1 MPRHISSKEGTYLAM
16 PGIHPS
22 GDVGVEL
29 DGDDVFKSH
38 RSSLPPDITIGREK
52 FEATKRRFEGRYL
65 SESSEDLNRRKA
77 NLLENQPAT
86 DLILPPTPPL
96 NFHGDLEDEALED
109 KIVRDHILAARSFSS
124 GISTPL
130 VQRSPPTPETTPPR
144 AATNGVGVLSPS
156 RNPSLDTQAESF
168 RTAREDLASED
179 EAEEVDSPSLRP
191 SRQMWLR
198 DTGGAQ
204 FDPVGLGLNMVTM
217 NDQIPSGET
226 TPIAARPK
234 TWQSTTRQR
243 SPTLDEY
250 FRPHTEPDP
259 TPVDKDK
266 RRGKVLG
273 QLVRTQ
279 HTIST
284 ETAKIVKDLDVEYAK
299 DNVREKRRK
308 LRRSPDDEA
317 LQRFAQEIKWP
328 VSEED
333 PLLYSSPRSQEAIKD
348 DARRESH
355 VSTHSTV
362 VEAMVIASAA
372 PSRQQTL
379 RRTSKVPRFD
389 LTGETIAGNRD
400 SSISAASRSTRKRLR
415 HASSPEVLLHSDLS
429 SKELNLEK
437 SRKAQSPPSARAHT
451 QMSDLA
457 YRSASHA
464 SQDSGP
470 SQLRSALAKP
480 TTAADNNE
488 SKSRPTTAP
497 EASPGYFDVPRGD
510 RRITSM
516 YAAPG
521 SVGQSSLQTPKKS
534 RQSKLFAEVSPGA
547 TPGKVTAEVNE
558 AAINTRQQTDVP
570 RDKASASSV
579 LSPSNQPMQV
589 IERPT
594 ATEWNALRP
603 SSALVT
609 PFSLRSAQ
617 SSTPGT
623 LEVNEA
629 TAISIYPH
637 TNKSILVV
645 QQTSQ
650 TSDSLEDQPTLI
662 AGNAGLD
669 GTQSV
674 KEPRRQREGDVRI
687 NPSRNGVDGYD
698 HERHQSFSANQRS
711 RFRRDSAIVDQVLTR
726 TDSPLKNPRVAPMP
740 PDLRLIAATPRTEIP
755 SPQSHQAD
763 ALVKRRS
770 SRRGRL
776 AQPLSAMRRSLSGR
790 RFSESVVIP
799 ISRGLS
805 LSRRR
810 EEPAAVT
817 TYRKRN
823 RRQVDSRRDSL
834 HPFWRPRSFWNGL
847 SDDESEPDFGNDGQL
862 PMSSSSAKDNQ
873 RHHRQGSLPLLGNV
887 TSNDERPSRSRSL
900 SSRLTGSLRLPI
912 RDRSISIARRPSD
925 PETDQK
931 ENPFAKMR
939 RRLSMRR
946 NPSTANETAPSR
958 RNSLLATSTN
968 KIGDLIDRQKSLRR
982 TKKFGALNHN
992 EDSYEFITTN
1002 PTNSKRSSRAVT
1014 WDSDGSR
1021 PVSNGQIIDSYA
1033 RRTPLRDQD
1042 PEGGLYVDEHD
1053 DTLSGIY
1060 PDGYESQEDFIP
1072 RQGYPVEFI
1081 APRPV
1086 VDSFSSFHTQ
1096 HQQSRAASSL
1106 RGRSRPTSMIVPRTT
1121 SSTSASIVTA
1131 GGKNPTRRYS
1141 LERRDSSNHSR
1152 AGTSNTKVWSNGGL
1166 GPGTISTTTTMTTTT
1181 TGSNTPRNGNLHDFP
1196 QQPRLRRGVR
1206 KDETVREIVK
1216 RMTGVV
1222 IPPTV

>member
-1 MPRHISSKEGTYLAM
+1 MPGQTSRKEATYLAM
-16 PGIHPS
+16 PGIHTS
-22 GDVGVEL
+22 GGVDLEL
-29 DGDDVFKSH
+29 EADDVFKSH
-38 RSSLPPDITIGREK
+38 RSSLPADIMIGREK

-65 SESSEDLNRRKA
+65 SESTEDLNRRKA
-77 NLLENQPAT
+77 NALGDPPAT

-96 NFHGDLEDEALED
+96 NFHDDPEDEALED
-109 KIVRDHILAARSFSS
+109 KIVRDHVLAARSFSS

-144 AATNGVGVLSPS
+144 AATNGINILSPS
-156 RNPSLDTQAESF
+156 RNPSLDTQADSF

-179 EAEEVDSPSLRP
+179 EVEDEVEEVDSPSLRP
-191 SRQMWLR
+191 SRQKWLR
-198 DTGGAQ
+198 NARGAHFDT
-204 FDPVGLGLNMVTM
+204 VGLGLNLVTM
-217 NDQIPSGET
+217 NDNVPSGET
-226 TPIAARPK
+226 TPLATRPK
-234 TWQSTTRQR
+234 TWQSPLDRG
-243 SPTLDEY
+243 SPIPDEY
-250 FRPHTEPDP
+250 FRPQTGPDP
-259 TPVDKDK
+259 TSVDKDK

-333 PLLYSSPRSQEAIKD
+333 PLLYSSPRSQEAIKE
-348 DARRESH
+348 DAKRESH
-355 VSTHSTV
+355 ISTQSTV
-362 VEAMVIASAA
+362 VEAMVITPAV

-389 LTGETIAGNRD
+389 LTSEAIDGNRS
-400 SSISAASRSTRKRLR
+400 SSISATSRPTKQRLR
-415 HASSPEVLLHSDLS
+415 HASSPEALLHTDLS
-429 SKELNLEK
+429 SKGLDLGK
-437 SRKAQSPPSARAHT
+437 STKVQSPPSTRPHT
-451 QMSDLA
+451 QASGMT
-457 YRSASHA
+457 YGSALHT
-464 SQDSGP
+464 SQDSSP
-470 SQLRSALAKP
+470 SAKSAA
-480 TTAADNNE
+480 AADSSE

-497 EASPGYFDVPRGD
+497 ETSPGYFDVPRRD

-521 SVGQSSLQTPKKS
+521 SDGQSLLRTPKKP

-547 TPGKVTAEVNE
+547 TPGKVTAEVDE
-558 AAINTRQQTDVP
+558 AAISTRQQTDVLK
-570 RDKASASSV
+570 DKAPASSV
-579 LSPSNQPMQV
+579 FSPTNQPMQV
-589 IERPT
+589 TERPS

-645 QQTSQ
+645 QQMSQ
-650 TSDSLEDQPTLI
+650 TSDSLEDQPALI
-662 AGNAGLD
+662 ADNASIAESRGV
-669 GTQSV
+669 G
-674 KEPRRQREGDVRI
+674 EPRLQREREMRVFPTLNHVERHD
-687 NPSRNGVDGYD
+687 NQ
-698 HERHQSFSANQRS
+698 RHQSFSANQRS

-726 TDSPLKNPRVAPMP
+726 TDSPLKNPRVAPTP
-740 PDLRLIAATPRTEIP
+740 PDLRLIAPTPRTAIS
-755 SPQSHQAD
+755 SPQVHQAD
-763 ALVKRRS
+763 ALAKRRS

-776 AQPLSAMRRSLSGR
+776 TQPLSAMRRSLSAR

-805 LSRRR
+805 LSRRHV
-810 EEPAAVT
+810 EPAAAT
-817 TYRKRN
+817 TSPTQD
-823 RRQVDSRRDSL
+823 RRQTNSRRDSL
-834 HPFWRPRSFWNGL
+834 HPFWRPRSFWNDL

-862 PMSSSSAKDNQ
+862 PMSTSSARENQ
-873 RHHRQGSLPLLGNV
+873 RHQRKGSLPLLGN
-887 TSNDERPSRSRSL
+887 SSSHGERPSRSRSL

-912 RDRSISIARRPSD
+912 RDRSVSGARRPSD
-925 PETDQK
+925 PETEQK
-931 ENPFAKMR
+931 ENPFTRMR
-939 RRLSMRR
+939 RRLSVRR
-946 NPSTANETAPSR
+946 NSSTMNGNTPGR
-958 RNSLLATSTN
+958 RNSLLATSTS

-982 TKKFGALNHN
+982 TKKFGALNHK

-1014 WDSDGSR
+1014 WESGGSR

-1033 RRTPLRDQD
+1033 RRTPLHDHD
-1042 PEGGLYVDEHD
+1042 SAGGPYVDEHD

-1060 PDGYESQEDFIP
+1060 PDYYESQEDTIP
-1072 RQGYPVEFI
+1072 RQGYPVEYI

-1086 VDSFSSFHTQ
+1086 IDSFSSSHAQ
-1096 HQQSRAASSL
+1096 HQQSRATSSI

-1121 SSTSASIVTA
+1121 SSTSASMVTA
-1131 GGKNPTRRYS
+1131 GGKNTTRRYS
-1141 LERRDSSNHSR
+1141 LERRESSNHSR
-1152 AGTSNTKVWSNGGL
+1152 SGMSNTKIWGNVGL
-1166 GPGTISTTTTMTTTT
+1166 GAGTISTTTTTTTT
-1181 TGSNTPRNGNLHDFP
+1181 TRSSTPRHANLRDFP
-1196 QQPRLRRGVR
+1196 QQQQPRLRRGVR
-1206 KDETVREIVK
+1206 KEETVREIVK